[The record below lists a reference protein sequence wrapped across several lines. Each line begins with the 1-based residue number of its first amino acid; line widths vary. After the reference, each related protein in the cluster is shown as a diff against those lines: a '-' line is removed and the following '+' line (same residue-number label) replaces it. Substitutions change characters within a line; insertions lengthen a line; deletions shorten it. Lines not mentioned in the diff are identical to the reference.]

1 VKNIS
6 VLISVYKNDNSV
18 YLNEALLSI
27 WDKQIFKPFQVVLIQ
42 DGIVSESL
50 RDIISHWRQKLN
62 EKLVFIENT
71 ENIGLTKSLN
81 KGLKYCS
88 GDFIAR
94 MDSDDISCHD
104 RFKLQIEF
112 FNKNKDIDVLGGS
125 MQEFSQNNELL
136 FVRKYPTSNVEVIR
150 QISISSPL
158 CHPAVMFRRRVFDEG
173 NYYNERYI
181 TSQDIDLWFHL
192 ILKGYKISNIEN
204 IILLFRVNDDLV
216 KRRNITKGINEFR
229 IYIKGIIKLYGFS
242 YRLVYPLIRF
252 FFRLMPDFIIKYVYQ
267 SNLRKMLNK

>member
-1 VKNIS
+1 MKNIS

-50 RDIISHWRQKLN
+50 RDVISHWRQKLN

-94 MDSDDISCHD
+94 MDSDDISSHD

-112 FNKNKDIDVLGGS
+112 FNKNKDIDILGGS
-125 MQEFSQNNELL
+125 MQEFRQNNELL
-136 FVRKYPTSNVEVIR
+136 IVRKYPTSNVEVIR
-150 QISISSPL
+150 QMAISSPL

-229 IYIKGIIKLYGFS
+229 IYIKGIIKLYGFN
-242 YRLVYPLIRF
+242 Y
-252 FFRLMPDFIIKYVYQ
+252 MH
-267 SNLRKMLNK
+267 